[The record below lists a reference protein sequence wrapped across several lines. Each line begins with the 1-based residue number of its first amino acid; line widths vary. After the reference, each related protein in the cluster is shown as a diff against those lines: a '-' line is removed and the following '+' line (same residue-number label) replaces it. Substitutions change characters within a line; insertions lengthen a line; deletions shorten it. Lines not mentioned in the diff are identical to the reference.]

1 MHVCNR
7 ICFILLALCS
17 TGVYAAD
24 PNVLR
29 EPDSKLVSED
39 LNARQLSMAARLTD
53 GITNI
58 PVLGP
63 KDTISLVFEYP
74 DIVSPD
80 QVVIHLSA
88 VAEEGLVGEVELMSS
103 LVSPNAGFQLL
114 RAAAV
119 SANKK
124 KLTLKFKPVGSR
136 WLLIRYTPA
145 QEPTKTGISEI
156 EVLGQKGAPVSAY
169 EFKESPVAALQ
180 VLEQLENAV
189 TVNISDAEK
198 QLFDDA
204 ADGRLDTW
212 SLAEAALLASDV
224 TDDAQRAA
232 LVRQIDT
239 LEQSFRE
246 QLRPGL
252 TPLDTGHDLLNWLH
266 LNAFQAGYVSQQT
279 DVSTVLSDR
288 TFNCVSSAVLYSI
301 LATRLGLDVR
311 GIEVPDHAFAI
322 LYDGSEYADI
332 ETTTKQGFN
341 PSRNRQALEAF
352 ESTTGFSYIPDR
364 RPDKRREITPLA
376 LISFIYYNHGVALSD
391 ESRHHEA
398 LLAYF
403 RALSLD
409 PESALDIVQLGLSL
423 APEDRTLNYN
433 HRVLW
438 QQRINLAAD
447 QLEIE
452 AFMALIDQAQVALP
466 AAGFESQ
473 QALYFIKRSESLV
486 EQAQW
491 RAAVT
496 EVSAALPRMN
506 EASKKELGRY
516 QLNLILRW
524 SNSEIVAQQWEDAL
538 DVLAWG
544 LELLPGNRR
553 ISGNIA
559 YVLQEWSEVVFAES
573 GEEAAEAVVN
583 QVAERFP
590 DIKGVRRASRSYAI
604 RRIEEL
610 NDTAQY
616 AEALE
621 LIHEY
626 QHLIGSDR
634 DFDTLIRSVYDAQ
647 AEVYLQA
654 SNWEAALAVY
664 AQAQAAFPDN
674 KQIKRNHE
682 ATWHQWARTYMDD
695 SRWSEAAEVYE
706 LGLQSLPD
714 ERSFKQNINFIIQE
728 WLKALDASD
737 VATQETITAMYD
749 RFGELQDISPA
760 VKTFYMR
767 SVSQLQEAGEFEA
780 SVSLAREAQSVVLDE
795 DEAIDVLHHAYDQWA
810 GNLADE
816 KEWLAATEI
825 YQQSLEVLP
834 DDRHLKNNAIA
845 TWHQWAETF
854 MDQEDWGGAIEI
866 YQMGLERIP
875 DARLFERNIRY
886 CEQQISR
893 Q

>member
-1 MHVCNR
+1 
-7 ICFILLALCS
+7 
-17 TGVYAAD
+17 
-24 PNVLR
+24 
-29 EPDSKLVSED
+29 
-39 LNARQLSMAARLTD
+39 MAARLKD

-114 RAAAV
+114 RTAAV

-124 KLTLKFKPVGSR
+124 KLALKFKPVGSR

-145 QEPTKTGISEI
+145 QEPPKTGISEI

-232 LVRQIDT
+232 LVLQIDT

-252 TPLDTGHDLLNWLH
+252 TPFDTGQDLLNWLH

-279 DVSTVLSDR
+279 DVSTVLRDR

-391 ESRHHEA
+391 KARHHEA

-409 PESALDIVQLGLSL
+409 PESASAVKNALAALANWSIALSDQGDFEQALDIVQLGLSL
-423 APEDRTLNYN
+423 APEDRTLIYN

-473 QALYFIKRSESLV
+473 QALYFIKRAESLV
-486 EQAQW
+486 EQKQW

-524 SNSEIVAQQWEDAL
+524 SNSEIVAQQWEGTL
-538 DVLAWG
+538 DILAWG
-544 LELLPGNRR
+544 LELLPGNRS

-604 RRIEEL
+604 RRIQEL
-610 NDTAQY
+610 NDAAQY

-674 KQIKRNHE
+674 KQIKRNYE

-728 WLKALDASD
+728 WLKTLDTSD

-749 RFGELQDISPA
+749 RFGELQDISPT

-767 SVSQLQEAGEFEA
+767 SVSQLQESGEFEA
-780 SVSLAREAQSVVLDE
+780 SVRLAQEAQAVVRDE
-795 DEAIDVLHHAYDQWA
+795 DEAIDVMHHAYDQWA
-810 GNLADE
+810 GSFADR
-816 KEWLAATEI
+816 KEWLAATDI
-825 YQQSLEVLP
+825 YQQSLEAHP
-834 DDRHLKNNAIA
+834 QDRHLKNNAIA

-854 MDQEDWGGAIEI
+854 MDQEDWESAIEI
-866 YQMGLERIP
+866 YELGLERIP
-875 DARLFERNIRY
+875 DTRLFEQNIHY